1 MRVLRGGALAV
12 DALLSRKG
20 FEIDLGKVSV
30 FIVLFVAHFA
40 APLVMLLVLLEL
52 LQVVLVLHVLH

>member
-1 MRVLRGGALAV
+1 M
-12 DALLSRKG
+12 DALLSCKG
-20 FEIDLGKVSV
+20 LEIDLGKVSV

-52 LQVVLVLHVLH
+52 LQVVLVLLVLH